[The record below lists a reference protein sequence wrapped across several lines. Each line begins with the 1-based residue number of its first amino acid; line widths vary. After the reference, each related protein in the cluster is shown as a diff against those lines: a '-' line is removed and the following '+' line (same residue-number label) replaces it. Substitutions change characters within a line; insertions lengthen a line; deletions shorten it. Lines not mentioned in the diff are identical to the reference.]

1 MPLTLLLES
10 LYSNKYGRPT
20 FSEGYRRA
28 SCKSEHVSKDIKRKI
43 GEDIV
48 LWILRCADKEIDSV
62 KAIGKDAMEE
72 RHYQMTGMGEENP
85 DWIRACIVE
94 NYVAAKTY
102 HFGKAKSEEV
112 ITMIVHWIQDN
123 APKTYKKSK
132 KRLSNIQNNMKILF
146 LNCAKK

>member
-1 MPLTLLLES
+1 MIFGLFNTGGQRLVKDTEELLA
-10 LYSNKYGRPT
+10 K
-20 FSEGYRRA
+20 
-28 SCKSEHVSKDIKRKI
+28 VSMFPNILKEKI

-62 KAIGKDAMEE
+62 KAILKDAMEE
-72 RHYQMTGMGEENP
+72 RQYQMTGMGEKNP

-94 NYVAAKTY
+94 NYVTAKTY

-112 ITMIVHWIQDN
+112 ITIIVHWIQDN

-132 KRLSNIQNNMKILF
+132 KRLSNV
-146 LNCAKK
+146 

>member
-1 MPLTLLLES
+1 MIFGLFNTGGQRLVKDTEELLA
-10 LYSNKYGRPT
+10 K
-20 FSEGYRRA
+20 
-28 SCKSEHVSKDIKRKI
+28 VSMFPKILKEKI
-43 GEDIV
+43 GEDVV

-62 KAIGKDAMEE
+62 KPILKDAMEE
-72 RHYQMTGMGEENP
+72 RQYQMTEMGEENP

-112 ITMIVHWIQDN
+112 ITIIVHWIQDN

-132 KRLSNIQNNMKILF
+132 KRLSNV
-146 LNCAKK
+146 

>member
-1 MPLTLLLES
+1 MIFGLFNTGGKRLVKDTEELLA
-10 LYSNKYGRPT
+10 K
-20 FSEGYRRA
+20 
-28 SCKSEHVSKDIKRKI
+28 VSMFPKILKEKI

-62 KAIGKDAMEE
+62 KPILKDAMEE
-72 RHYQMTGMGEENP
+72 RHYQMVGMEESP

-112 ITMIVHWIQDN
+112 ITIIVHWIQDN

-132 KRLSNIQNNMKILF
+132 KRLSNV
-146 LNCAKK
+146 

>member
-1 MPLTLLLES
+1 MIFGFKTKRQHLLEMANES
-10 LYSNKYGRPT
+10 LDEADAFPKKIR
-20 FSEGYRRA
+20 E
-28 SCKSEHVSKDIKRKI
+28 KI

-72 RHYQMTGMGEENP
+72 RQYQMTGMGEENP

-112 ITMIVHWIQDN
+112 ITLIVNWIQDN
-123 APKTYKKSK
+123 APKTYKKYK
-132 KRLSNIQNNMKILF
+132 KQLIN
-146 LNCAKK
+146 A

>member
-1 MPLTLLLES
+1 MIFGLFNTGGQRLVKDTEELLA
-10 LYSNKYGRPT
+10 K
-20 FSEGYRRA
+20 
-28 SCKSEHVSKDIKRKI
+28 VSMFPKILKEKI

-72 RHYQMTGMGEENP
+72 RQYQMTGMGEENP

-132 KRLSNIQNNMKILF
+132 KRLSNV
-146 LNCAKK
+146 

>member
-1 MPLTLLLES
+1 MIFGLFNTGGKRLVKDTEELLA
-10 LYSNKYGRPT
+10 K
-20 FSEGYRRA
+20 
-28 SCKSEHVSKDIKRKI
+28 VSMFPKILKEKI

-62 KAIGKDAMEE
+62 KAILKDAMEE
-72 RHYQMTGMGEENP
+72 RHYQMAGMEESP

-112 ITMIVHWIQDN
+112 ITLIVNWIQDN

-132 KRLSNIQNNMKILF
+132 KRLSNV
-146 LNCAKK
+146 

>member
-1 MPLTLLLES
+1 MIFGLFNTGGKRLVKDTEELLAKVRMFPKILKE
-10 LYSNKYGRPT
+10 
-20 FSEGYRRA
+20 
-28 SCKSEHVSKDIKRKI
+28 KI

-62 KAIGKDAMEE
+62 KAILKDAMEE
-72 RHYQMTGMGEENP
+72 RQYQMTGMGEENP
-85 DWIRACIVE
+85 DWIQACIVE

-132 KRLSNIQNNMKILF
+132 KRLSNV
-146 LNCAKK
+146 

>member
-1 MPLTLLLES
+1 MIFGLFNTGGKRLVKDTEELLA
-10 LYSNKYGRPT
+10 K
-20 FSEGYRRA
+20 
-28 SCKSEHVSKDIKRKI
+28 VSMFPKILKEKI
-43 GEDIV
+43 GEDVV

-62 KAIGKDAMEE
+62 KAILKDAMEE
-72 RHYQMTGMGEENP
+72 RQYQMTGMGEENP

-132 KRLSNIQNNMKILF
+132 KRLSNV
-146 LNCAKK
+146 

>member
-1 MPLTLLLES
+1 MIFGLFNTGGQRLVKDTEELLA
-10 LYSNKYGRPT
+10 K
-20 FSEGYRRA
+20 
-28 SCKSEHVSKDIKRKI
+28 VSMFPKILKEKI

-62 KAIGKDAMEE
+62 KAILKDAMEE
-72 RHYQMTGMGEENP
+72 RQYQMTGMGEENP

-132 KRLSNIQNNMKILF
+132 KRLSNV
-146 LNCAKK
+146 

>member
-1 MPLTLLLES
+1 MIFGLFNTGGQRLVKDTEELLA
-10 LYSNKYGRPT
+10 K
-20 FSEGYRRA
+20 
-28 SCKSEHVSKDIKRKI
+28 VSMFPNILKEKI

-62 KAIGKDAMEE
+62 KPILKDAMEE
-72 RHYQMTGMGEENP
+72 RQYQMTGMGEENP

-112 ITMIVHWIQDN
+112 ITIIVHWIQDN

-132 KRLSNIQNNMKILF
+132 KRLSNV
-146 LNCAKK
+146 

>member
-1 MPLTLLLES
+1 MIFGLFNTGGKRLVKDTEELLA
-10 LYSNKYGRPT
+10 K
-20 FSEGYRRA
+20 
-28 SCKSEHVSKDIKRKI
+28 VSMFPKILKEKI

-72 RHYQMTGMGEENP
+72 RQYQMTGMGEENP

-132 KRLSNIQNNMKILF
+132 KRLSNV
-146 LNCAKK
+146 

>member
-1 MPLTLLLES
+1 MIFGLFNTGGQRLVKDTEELLA
-10 LYSNKYGRPT
+10 K
-20 FSEGYRRA
+20 
-28 SCKSEHVSKDIKRKI
+28 VSMFPKILKEKI

-62 KAIGKDAMEE
+62 KPILKDAMEE
-72 RHYQMTGMGEENP
+72 RQYQMTGMGEENP

-112 ITMIVHWIQDN
+112 ITIIVHWIQDN

-132 KRLSNIQNNMKILF
+132 KRLSNV
-146 LNCAKK
+146 